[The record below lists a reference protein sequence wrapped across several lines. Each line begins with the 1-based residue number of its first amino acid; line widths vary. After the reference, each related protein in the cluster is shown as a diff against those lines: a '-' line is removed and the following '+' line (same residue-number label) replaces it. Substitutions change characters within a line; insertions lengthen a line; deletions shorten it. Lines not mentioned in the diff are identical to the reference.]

1 MELAAFTV
9 TNNGQQEAAMPRKQK
24 SRAKRK
30 GGRKTVGDVM
40 VPGVITV
47 EPSAPLT
54 NAARIMDAENIGIL
68 PVVADGRVLGVITD
82 RDIVVRAIAR
92 GADPPGTTV
101 QECLTSRVHLARE
114 DWTIDDAMKTMGEAQ
129 IGRLPVVGDGDRLVG
144 IVTLSSMAFRAPQEG
159 EALETAQEV
168 SRRSARS
175 VA

>member
-1 MELAAFTV
+1 
-9 TNNGQQEAAMPRKQK
+9 MPRKQQG
-24 SRAKRK
+24 RAKRK
-30 GGRKTVGDVM
+30 GGSKTVGDVM
-40 VPGVITV
+40 VPDVITV
-47 EPSAPLT
+47 EPSASLT

-82 RDIVVRAIAR
+82 RDIVVRATSR
-92 GADPPGTTV
+92 GADPSSTTV

-114 DWTIDDAMKTMGEAQ
+114 DWTIGDAMKTMGEAQ

-144 IVTLSSMAFRAPQEG
+144 IVTLSSMAFRAPQKG

-175 VA
+175 VV